1 MGVTSNAKP
10 ERPSQQTFL
19 DLRATSSAEPVGP
32 EPSRA
37 PDSDVHARANAT
49 APIAPYIGASAEGE
63 DMTDEPGA
71 PSGND
76 SEPKLAAATED
87 ARYARA
93 WRVWLAALAHD
104 PEAAW
109 AAALTY
115 RSLDVPGREAWISA
129 LEIDAP
135 DVGAPAIAL
144 YAPLLAV
151 EDDPA
156 RRARLEA
163 TLMNHGA
170 PAPAHV
176 LRGLRGD
183 APMASDASTKRRV
196 VVLVHPLYLN
206 FVEVLT
212 CHLDG
217 ERGFGDVR
225 HDPIRLAEQAPV
237 EGDVIDGAE
246 LEAVPVEPLIEE
258 LAHAVVAH
266 RRRHKSLPA
275 PLARFVDLFA
285 PRPESVDR
293 LKLNG
298 P

>member
-1 MGVTSNAKP
+1 MTATASLGEVERVDVENPSTADASRSTSRVVCVEESAAPAAILAPAAVGSANEMSDKDDAPRSGAEEQSTASNAVN
-10 ERPSQQTFL
+10 
-19 DLRATSSAEPVGP
+19 ASS
-32 EPSRA
+32 
-37 PDSDVHARANAT
+37 D
-49 APIAPYIGASAEGE
+49 
-63 DMTDEPGA
+63 
-71 PSGND
+71 
-76 SEPKLAAATED
+76 D

-93 WRVWLAALAHD
+93 WRVWLEALAHD

-115 RSLDVPGREAWISA
+115 RSLDIEGRNAWISA
-129 LEIDAP
+129 LDVDAP

-151 EDDPA
+151 EDDEG
-156 RRARLEA
+156 RRARIETAL
-163 TLMNHGA
+163 LKHGA
-170 PAPAHV
+170 PAPSNV

-183 APMASDASTKRRV
+183 GLGRRI

-212 CHLDG
+212 CQLEG
-217 ERGFGDVR
+217 ERGFGEVR
-225 HDPIRLAEQAPV
+225 HDPIRLADQAPT
-237 EGDVIDGAE
+237 EGDVIDGVE

-266 RRRHKSLPA
+266 RRRNARLPSA
-275 PLARFVDLFA
+275 LARFVDLFA

-293 LKLNG
+293 MKLQER
-298 P
+298 